1 MRSTRKRALAV
12 SGAALLLLA
21 TASPAAADPIGSG
34 TASAFGATLTIT
46 DQEVLPPTPT
56 AEVAAPPFGE
66 DADETLIAVPAEP
79 LAVNGT
85 LIAKAAVHQQSDLES
100 ELAQEAAQHELA
112 GPYNAR
118 AIGQVED
125 LEVLIDAVGADVPLL
140 RAEVLRAEA
149 VAVCRAGQVEYA
161 ASSEVLNLVV
171 GGEDPLSGPIN
182 DFIGQI
188 SAGIND
194 SPLVDL
200 VDLDVNVVTQ
210 DADGASVDA
219 LVLTLLTPAS
229 DPQGLIQLRLGHA
242 EVAGVGCGEPPEC
255 SDNVD
260 NDGDGVADIDDPD
273 CHTDGDAANP
283 DTYDPNDDSE
293 AGGDAP
299 ECSDT
304 TDNDGDGVA
313 DIDDPDCHTD
323 GNASNPDS
331 YDPDD
336 DSEASD
342 QQPLPFAQPAAA
354 AGGTLPN
361 TGTGIATGL
370 AAVLSLGSLGLL
382 ALRRRLA

>member
-21 TASPAAADPIGSG
+21 TASPAAADSIGSG

-66 DADETLIAVPAEP
+66 DADETLIAVPADP

-85 LIAKAAVHQQSDLES
+85 LIARAAVHQQSDLES
-100 ELAQEAAQHELA
+100 ELEQPAAQHELE

-118 AIGQVED
+118 AVGQIED
-125 LEVLIDAVGADVPLL
+125 LEVLIDAVGPDVPLVEADL
-140 RAEVLRAEA
+140 VRGEA
-149 VAVCRAGQVEYA
+149 VAVCSAGQVEYA
-161 ASSEVLNLVV
+161 ASSEVVNLVI
-171 GGEDPLSGPIN
+171 GGEDPLSGPVN
-182 DFIGQI
+182 DLLAELTGAL
-188 SAGIND
+188 SD
-194 SPLVDL
+194 SPLADVLDVDL
-200 VDLDVNVVTQ
+200 NVVTETET
-210 DADGASVDA
+210 GAAVDA
-219 LVLTLLTPAS
+219 IVITLLAPAS
-229 DPQGLIQLRLGHA
+229 DPQGLVQIRLGHA
-242 EVAGVGCGEPPEC
+242 EVSGVACGE
-255 SDNVD
+255 
-260 NDGDGVADIDDPD
+260 
-273 CHTDGDAANP
+273 
-283 DTYDPNDDSE
+283 
-293 AGGDAP
+293 AP

-331 YDPDD
+331 YDPND

-354 AGGTLPN
+354 AGDTLPN
-361 TGTGIATGL
+361 TGAGIATGL
-370 AAVLSLGSLGLL
+370 AAVLSLGSLGLF
-382 ALRRRLA
+382 ALRRRLG